1 MLDSLSLVNAGPVL
15 MFLREACREH
25 ARGQTN
31 RATEIHRK
39 VPDMMASVEL
49 FGLVMDLARF

>member
-39 VPDMMASVEL
+39 
-49 FGLVMDLARF
+49 FQI